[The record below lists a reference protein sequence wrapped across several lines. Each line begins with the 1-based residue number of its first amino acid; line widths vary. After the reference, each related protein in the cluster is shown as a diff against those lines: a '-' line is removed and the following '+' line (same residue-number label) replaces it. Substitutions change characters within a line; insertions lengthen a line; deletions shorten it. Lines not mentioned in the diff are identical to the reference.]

1 MMTDP
6 IADLL
11 TRIRN
16 ANRNGSKTVSMPAS
30 KLKVNMAAVLKDEG
44 FVTDFRVQE
53 QKPCSELIIELRYG
67 PDGESVIRTIDRISK
82 PGRRVYTGAKDIVPA
97 LRGLGVFVL
106 STPKGVISDRR
117 AREEN
122 VGGEVLCKVC

>member
-16 ANRNGSKTVSMPAS
+16 ANRNGSKDVSMPAS
-30 KLKVNMAAVLKDEG
+30 KLKVNLAAVLKEEG
-44 FVTDFRVQE
+44 FVSDFRVEQQE
-53 QKPCSELIIELRYG
+53 PCSQLIIDLRYG
-67 PDGESVIRTIDRISK
+67 PDGESVIRSIDRVSK
-82 PGRRVYTGAKDIVPA
+82 PGRRVYTGAKDISAP
-97 LRGLGVFVL
+97 LRGLGVSVL
-106 STPKGVISDRR
+106 STPKGVLSDRR

-122 VGGEVLCKVC
+122 VGGEVLCKVY

>member
-16 ANRNGSKTVSMPAS
+16 ANRNGSKHVSMPAS
-30 KLKVNMAAVLKDEG
+30 TLKVNMAAVLKDEG
-44 FVTDFRVQE
+44 FVSDFRVQE
-53 QKPCSELIIELRYG
+53 QKPCSELTIELRYG

-82 PGRRVYTGAKDIVPA
+82 PGRRVYTSAKDIVPA

-106 STPKGVISDRR
+106 STPKGVLSDRR